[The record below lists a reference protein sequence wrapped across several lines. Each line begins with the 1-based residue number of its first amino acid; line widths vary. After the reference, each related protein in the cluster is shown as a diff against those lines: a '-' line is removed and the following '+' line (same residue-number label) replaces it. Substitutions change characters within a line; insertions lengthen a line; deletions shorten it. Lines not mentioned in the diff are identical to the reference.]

1 MAAVGVVARIRI
13 QTGKEAEAERVLK
26 DLIAQ
31 VKANEPDVIVYDLF
45 KSRKDAG
52 EYVMLEM
59 YASPEALAAHGKT
72 PHFVSAGPKLGPLLA
87 GPPSLEFVDG
97 V

>member
-1 MAAVGVVARIRI
+1 MATVGVVARIKI
-13 QTGKEAEAERVLK
+13 QAGKEAEAEQVLK
-26 DLIAQ
+26 DLIAS

-45 KSRKDAG
+45 KSRTAAN

-72 PHFVSAGPKLGPLLA
+72 AHFIAAGPKLGPLLA
-87 GPPSLEFVDG
+87 GPPALEFVDG
-97 V
+97 A

>member
-1 MAAVGVVARIRI
+1 MGAVGVVARIKI
-13 QTGKEAEAERVLK
+13 QAGKEAEAEKVLK

-45 KSRKDAG
+45 KSRKDPS
-52 EYVMLEM
+52 EFVMLEM
-59 YASPEALAAHGKT
+59 YANPEALAAHGKM
-72 PHFVSAGPKLGPLLA
+72 PHFVAAGPKLGPLLA